1 MLRMARILSRS
12 DLRQLVDSLVL
23 DWSDMA
29 SHTKAML
36 LCTAR
41 HYLDGKIPW
50 EITFEVDRWPDYTAV
65 LWRNNEDDSSAP
77 DFTKNG
83 IYIHWTNEDGLWQ
96 LLISTSV
103 DWSKPLC
110 VLGFPLNG
118 LSILRE
124 HLEKQ
129 GVPCPSEHIHP
140 CDTAYYLHKTCPS
153 LENMTTTDNKVT
165 IAPVKPEHS
174 RLVSKTWKYGGT
186 PQADEYLHYLIS
198 TFPSGCVYDQDGN
211 PLSWILMSNNGLHGV
226 GYTLPDHRGKG
237 YFQLASRHLISV
249 CLQKGYLPFLF
260 IEDYNEH
267 SRNIHR
273 KLGYTWTEAG
283 RCAYIALNDFVIGS

>member
-12 DLRQLVDSLVL
+12 ELRQLVDSLVL

-36 LCTAR
+36 LFTAR

-50 EITFEVDRWPDYTAV
+50 EMTFEVDRWPDYTAV
-65 LWRNNEDDSSAP
+65 LWRENEDDSKAP
-77 DFTKNG
+77 DLTK
-83 IYIHWTNEDGLWQ
+83 
-96 LLISTSV
+96 
-103 DWSKPLC
+103 
-110 VLGFPLNG
+110 
-118 LSILRE
+118 
-124 HLEKQ
+124 
-129 GVPCPSEHIHP
+129 HIHT

-153 LENMTTTDNKVT
+153 LENMTTTNNKVT

-211 PLSWILMSNNGLHGV
+211 PLSWILMSNIGLHGV

-237 YFQLASRHLISV
+237 YYQLASRHLISV
-249 CLQKGYLPFLF
+249 CLEKGYLPFLF
-260 IEDYNEH
+260 IEDYNEV
-267 SRNIHR
+267 SRNVHR

-283 RCAYIALNDFVIGS
+283 RSAYIALNGFVV